1 MFIRYK
7 QKPLQKKMD
16 DIDSSKLDSMGNGK
30 HKIAT
35 GPLAETVD
43 NPEEMEKLNHVK
55 EGVSQIV
62 GYD

>member
-1 MFIRYK
+1 
-7 QKPLQKKMD
+7 MD